1 MDCARL
7 QDVVKQ
13 YGTSAIDCSWA
24 RIDEIPMNKQKNGV
38 HRLLPFLVAAN
49 PVNYGKPSKLTC
61 AEAIA
66 ATLYIVGLKEDAL
79 TIMKPFKWGC
89 QFISLNY
96 VCSIAIVDGQEL
108 LEGYANCKSGQEV
121 IDYQNRYME
130 RIEQERVVD
139 RSLDVSEIERLSL
152 SCLRQIARKR
162 TMTSSE
168 CTA

>member
-1 MDCARL
+1 MI
-7 QDVVKQ
+7 KQ

-24 RIDEIPMNKQKNGV
+24 RIEEIPMNKLKNGV

-96 VCSIAIVDGQEL
+96 VSCGSEFECRNCWKVMPT
-108 LEGYANCKSGQEV
+108 ANQVK
-121 IDYQNRYME
+121 
-130 RIEQERVVD
+130 
-139 RSLDVSEIERLSL
+139 
-152 SCLRQIARKR
+152 K
-162 TMTSSE
+162 
-168 CTA
+168 

>member
-1 MDCARL
+1 MVLSYLLMERKLHPLKISLILSKFIDL

-24 RIDEIPMNKQKNGV
+24 RIEEIPMNKLKNGV

-49 PVNYGKPSKLTC
+49 PVNYGKPAKLTC

-79 TIMKPFKWGC
+79 IIMKPFKWGC

-96 VCSIAIVDGQEL
+96 VYGNCFDVNRIGIA
-108 LEGYANCKSGQEV
+108 
-121 IDYQNRYME
+121 
-130 RIEQERVVD
+130 
-139 RSLDVSEIERLSL
+139 
-152 SCLRQIARKR
+152 
-162 TMTSSE
+162 
-168 CTA
+168 

>member
-1 MDCARL
+1 MVLSYLLMEQKLHPLKISLILSKFINL

-24 RIDEIPMNKQKNGV
+24 RIEEIPMNKLKNGV

-49 PVNYGKPSKLTC
+49 PVNYGKPAKLTC

-79 TIMKPFKWGC
+79 IIMKPFKWGC

-96 VCSIAIVDGQEL
+96 V
-108 LEGYANCKSGQEV
+108 
-121 IDYQNRYME
+121 
-130 RIEQERVVD
+130 
-139 RSLDVSEIERLSL
+139 
-152 SCLRQIARKR
+152 
-162 TMTSSE
+162 
-168 CTA
+168 

>member
-24 RIDEIPMNKQKNGV
+24 RIDEIPMNKLKNGV

-96 VCSIAIVDGQEL
+96 EL

>member
-24 RIDEIPMNKQKNGV
+24 RIDEIPMNKLKNGV

-79 TIMKPFKWGC
+79 TIMTPFKWGC

-162 TMTSSE
+162 TMTSSK

>member
-1 MDCARL
+1 
-7 QDVVKQ
+7 
-13 YGTSAIDCSWA
+13 
-24 RIDEIPMNKQKNGV
+24 MNKLKNGV

-96 VCSIAIVDGQEL
+96 VGFMILGRDFINEQEL
-108 LEGYANCKSGQEV
+108 LEGYANCKSGREV
-121 IDYQNRYME
+121 IEFQNKYLE
-130 RIEQERVVD
+130 RVEQERTMD
-139 RSLDVSEIERLSL
+139 RSLDVG
-152 SCLRQIARKR
+152 
-162 TMTSSE
+162 
-168 CTA
+168 

>member
-1 MDCARL
+1 MK

-24 RIDEIPMNKQKNGV
+24 RIEEIPMNKLKNGV

-49 PVNYGKPSKLTC
+49 PVNYGKPAKLTC

-79 TIMKPFKWGC
+79 IIMKPFKWGC

-96 VCSIAIVDGQEL
+96 VMIYDCIEYRNCLKDMRIANQEL
-108 LEGYANCKSGQEV
+108 K
-121 IDYQNRYME
+121 
-130 RIEQERVVD
+130 
-139 RSLDVSEIERLSL
+139 
-152 SCLRQIARKR
+152 
-162 TMTSSE
+162 
-168 CTA
+168 